1 MVIDLPTS
9 KKYWREMGFPNEG
22 EVVGGFRIKS
32 VSIKHVA
39 AYTDKLA
46 RYEYPTNIIVEG
58 EGTVDDVKE
67 AFMKFFIGEKTLH
80 SSYENPY
87 QCEPG
92 KIVVYFLGENR
103 FKIEALGS
111 CVRALEEKPQT
122 EESLD
127 LKEVALKAFEAIF
140 DGHESVHI
148 KEEDYFVET
157 TSSAGRRFIKIGKF
171 SVLEQNPNKSSRWA
185 KLANEGH
192 RILWVLEGQRYLAQ
206 VRDAVFYDFRKG

>member
-1 MVIDLPTS
+1 MSGLPIS
-9 KKYWREMGFPNEG
+9 KRYWREIGFPKEG
-22 EVVGGFRIKS
+22 EVVGGFRVKS
-32 VSIKHVA
+32 VSIEHVV

-46 RYEYPTNIIVEG
+46 RYEYPTKIIVEG
-58 EGTVDDVKE
+58 DGTVDDVKR
-67 AFMKFFIGEKTLH
+67 AFMKFFVGEKTLL

-92 KIVVYFLGENR
+92 KMDVNYLGENS

-111 CVRALEEKPQT
+111 CVRVLEEKPQT
-122 EESLD
+122 EKSLD

-140 DGHESVHI
+140 DGHESMHI
-148 KEEDYFVET
+148 DEEDYFVERT
-157 TSSAGRRFIKIGKF
+157 PSAGLRFVKIGKYSF
-171 SVLEQNPNKSSRWA
+171 LEQNPNKSSRWA

-192 RILWVLEGQRYLAQ
+192 KILWVLEGQRYLAQ